1 MQTNG
6 MKELYKK
13 KNFSVLGLVSEVYV
27 ERELLRELVKREIS
41 GKYKGSVIG
50 LMWVLI
56 NPLLMLT
63 MYVIVFGYVF
73 KGRWGGHELN
83 GFEYAS
89 FIFAGLIVHGFA
101 SECLVKAPVSLVN
114 NPNYVKKIVFPT
126 ELLCI
131 VPIASSVFSFAIN
144 VGLLFVISSIGS
156 GKLAWEVIYVLI
168 TVAPLIVMVL
178 GLSLML
184 SIVGVYY
191 RDTVQIVGFLSTIL
205 MYTAPVFY
213 SLNLIPES
221 YRWLLKLNP
230 ITIPIE
236 SGRSAMVANFNFDT
250 TSYFIY
256 IAASFLILW
265 LGGALYENKRYEI
278 SDQL

>member
-13 KNFSVLGLVSEVYV
+13 KNFSVLGLACDVYA

-41 GKYKGSVIG
+41 GKYKGSAIG

-73 KGRWGGHELN
+73 KGRWGGLELN
-83 GFEYAS
+83 GFQYAS

-126 ELLCI
+126 ELLCV
-131 VPIASSVFSFAIN
+131 VPIASAIFSFLIN
-144 VGLLFVISSIGS
+144 VGLLFIISSIGS
-156 GKLAWEVIYVLI
+156 GKLAWEVVFVILAA
-168 TVAPLIVMVL
+168 APLAIMVI
-178 GLSLML
+178 GISLTL
-184 SIVGVYY
+184 SILGVYY
-191 RDTVQIVGFLSTIL
+191 RDTVQIVSFLSTIL

-213 SLNLIPES
+213 SLNLIPEH
-221 YRWLLKLNP
+221 YRWLLYFNP

-236 SGRSAMVANFNFDT
+236 SGRSALEHTPNYGAGFFL
-250 TSYFIY
+250 IY
-256 IAASFLILW
+256 MAASFFILW
-265 LGGALYENKRYEI
+265 LGGIVYENKRYEI